1 MFDELV
7 NDRRF
12 ERKKLSEEI
21 DFNNLNY
28 YYTGKSAPNYFV
40 RFKGSLIIHN
50 DIKNGRVRLQ
60 KKEKVQEEF
69 RLELNERLNG
79 NPNNKSENQISVIKN
94 IKNLYNGRGKV
105 L

>member
-1 MFDELV
+1 MFHELV

-12 ERKKLSEEI
+12 EINKLSEEI

-28 YYTGKSAPNYFV
+28 YYADKSAPNYIA
-40 RFKGSLIIHN
+40 RFKGSLIIYH

-60 KKEKVQEEF
+60 KKEKF